1 MTAKATFGPYVL
13 GEKVGEGG
21 MGAVYQAHRGSDDG
35 QEHYAVKLL
44 SVTNIDSEEDKKRFL
59 QECKALEHV
68 QHPHILELIDYGV
81 EDGVPYLVTEFCTD
95 RNGASL
101 SLGALA
107 ERCNGVLEVHTLKV
121 LVPQICW
128 ALSYTHQLGMV
139 HRDIKPENVLL
150 QENTYGGLTTKLGDF
165 GLASVTV
172 DSDYIWRPS
181 WEEGEGETTD
191 DDEAEEGGSDEV
203 DGNFSGTYDY
213 MSPEQMDGEPLD
225 ARSDVFSF
233 GVMLYRLATG
243 YDRVTFEKPTEING
257 ELPAWIDEMVA
268 RAIVPDREERAK
280 SALELLFLLPD
291 DLRPG
296 GIQRSV
302 AY

>member
-1 MTAKATFGPYVL
+1 M
-13 GEKVGEGG
+13 
-21 MGAVYQAHRGSDDG
+21 
-35 QEHYAVKLL
+35 
-44 SVTNIDSEEDKKRFL
+44 
-59 QECKALEHV
+59 
-68 QHPHILELIDYGV
+68 
-81 EDGVPYLVTEFCTD
+81 
-95 RNGASL
+95 
-101 SLGALA
+101 
-107 ERCNGVLEVHTLKV
+107 
-121 LVPQICW
+121 
-128 ALSYTHQLGMV
+128 
-139 HRDIKPENVLL
+139 
-150 QENTYGGLTTKLGDF
+150 
-165 GLASVTV
+165 ASVTV

>member
-1 MTAKATFGPYVL
+1 MSAKATFGPYVL
-13 GEKVGEGG
+13 GEKIGEGG
-21 MGAVYQAHRGSDDG
+21 MGAVYQARREYGEG
-35 QEHYAVKLL
+35 QERYAVKLL
-44 SVTNIDSEEDKKRFL
+44 SVTNIDAEEDKKRFL

-68 QHPHILELIDYGV
+68 QHPHILELVDYGV
-81 EDGVPYLVTEFCTD
+81 EDGVPYLVTEFCAD
-95 RNGASL
+95 RSGAPF
-101 SLGALA
+101 SLGVLA
-107 ERCNGVLEVHTLKV
+107 EQADGALPTNTLKV

-150 QENTYGGLTTKLGDF
+150 IENTYGGLTTKLGDF

-172 DSDYIWRPS
+172 DTDYLWRPS
-181 WEEGEGETTD
+181 WEKDGV
-191 DDEAEEGGSDEV
+191 DEE
-203 DGNFSGTYDY
+203 DGNEEADASFSGTYDY
-213 MSPEQMDGEPLD
+213 MSPEQMDGEALD

-243 YDRVTFEKPTEING
+243 YDRVTFEKPSEINA
-257 ELPAWIDEMVA
+257 ELPSWVDDMVM
-268 RAIVPDREERAK
+268 RAVVADREERAK

>member
-1 MTAKATFGPYVL
+1 MSAKATFGPYVL
-13 GEKVGEGG
+13 GEKIGEGG
-21 MGAVYQAHRGSDDG
+21 MGAVYQAHREYGEG
-35 QEHYAVKLL
+35 QERYAVKLL
-44 SVTNIDSEEDKKRFL
+44 SVTNIDAEEDKKRFL

-68 QHPHILELIDYGV
+68 QHPHILELVDYGV
-81 EDGVPYLVTEFCTD
+81 EDGVPYLVTEFCAD
-95 RNGASL
+95 RNGTPF
-101 SLGALA
+101 SLGVLVGQADGALPT
-107 ERCNGVLEVHTLKV
+107 NTLKV

-150 QENTYGGLTTKLGDF
+150 IENTYGGLTTKLGDF

-172 DSDYIWRPS
+172 DTDYLWRPS
-181 WEEGEGETTD
+181 WEKDGADDEDG
-191 DDEAEEGGSDEV
+191 DDEADAS
-203 DGNFSGTYDY
+203 FSGTYDY
-213 MSPEQMDGEPLD
+213 MSPEQMNGEALD

-243 YDRVTFEKPTEING
+243 YDRVTFQKPSEINA
-257 ELPAWIDEMVA
+257 ELPSWVDDMVI
-268 RAIVPDREERAK
+268 RAVVADREERAK